1 MADVEYITTPGPGLL
16 PGSDN
21 LPGWDNKAP
30 DTTIVHAHDGGAWE
44 EITDEET
51 KRIARAASKQAS
63 TIRTVVSSIGGVSYF
78 YKGDYDP
85 PMRGNGPG
93 DAAFALDDNDN
104 VIRLY
109 RWTGTAWVRHELDNA
124 VLANLDVGKLTAGS
138 ASISNVVAKHIW
150 SGIVTS
156 KAVEAEQITGD
167 MIAANSFTATSGHIQ
182 SLDAGVITAGLLDA
196 DRIAGRSITAAHLQL
211 GTITGESGILKNLN
225 ASDITAGV
233 LSADR
238 IDASTLRGKLIEG
251 AVIRGGRVEGAE
263 VIAVNQ
269 RYPEYSVALTN
280 MGLEFRRDGRR
291 TMVIGGGSLG
301 IQLPISPDK
310 EVYQDGRFV
319 NCYRVLYGPREVSLG
334 EDEFVWT
341 NSKTGYIKKRS
352 LYLGNDVTQGE
363 PGHLLLS
370 VNLSRR
376 SGHGNSTPILSR
388 LWIARFDSP
397 GTVISFVGTVNLWPQ
412 QDYTSTLLL
421 AVRNG
426 NLGGN
431 NPMALCA
438 SYIENGK
445 PNNSKNDVNV
455 YVDEIIYIPC
465 SHKAGL

>member
-93 DAAFALDDNDN
+93 DAAFALDDSDN

-156 KAVEAEQITGD
+156 RAVEAEKITGD

-225 ASDITAGV
+225 ASDITAGI

-238 IDASTLRGKLIEG
+238 VDANTLRGKLIEG

-269 RYPEYSVALTN
+269 QYPEYSVALTSV
-280 MGLEFRRDGRR
+280 GLEFRRNGRR

-301 IQLPISPDK
+301 IQLPIGPDK
-310 EVYQDGRFV
+310 EVYQNGRFV
-319 NCYRVLYGPREVSLG
+319 NCYRVLYGPREASLG
-334 EDEFVWT
+334 RDEIVWMDG
-341 NSKTGYIKKRS
+341 KTGYIKKRS
-352 LYLGNDVTQGE
+352 LYLGDDVTIGE

-370 VNLSRR
+370 VHLSRR
-376 SGHGNSTPILSR
+376 SGHGNSKPVTSSLWISR
-388 LWIARFDSP
+388 LDSP
-397 GTVISFVGTVNLWPQ
+397 GTRAHSVGSVGLWPQ
-412 QDYTSTLLL
+412 QDYTSTTLL
-421 AVRNG
+421 ARVSG
-426 NLGGN
+426 NLGN
-431 NPMALCA
+431 NTPMALCA
-438 SYIENGK
+438 SYMENGS
-445 PNNSKNDVNV
+445 PNNSKNNLNV

-465 SHKAGL
+465 SHKAGS

>member
-109 RWTGTAWVRHELDNA
+109 RWTGTTWVRHELDNA

-156 KAVEAEQITGD
+156 KAVEAEKITGV

-182 SLDAGVITAGLLDA
+182 SLDAGVITAGLLSA

-251 AVIRGGRVEGAE
+251 AVIRGGYIEGANL
-263 VIAVNQ
+263 VAVNKN
-269 RYPEYSVALTN
+269 YPGYKVAISDLGVRFQADGRTYMSLGN
-280 MGLEFRRDGRR
+280 GMRAIHIARDPEAGLEGPA
-291 TMVIGGGSLG
+291 GGIACYNSLVG
-301 IQLPISPDK
+301 LHPLP
-310 EVYQDGRFV
+310 VV
-319 NCYRVLYGPREVSLG
+319 G
-334 EDEFVWT
+334 EKVVWDAAR
-341 NSKTGYIKKRS
+341 GYIKVFRVSGGRIIQKGAVGIYFVEAHVGRRNV
-352 LYLGNDVTQGE
+352 NDTRNECVFSFRAVDYDQPDLNTN
-363 PGHLLLS
+363 PGWISIPPGQKSARGLTMFW
-370 VNLSRR
+370 
-376 SGHGNSTPILSR
+376 GPI
-388 LWIARFDSP
+388 
-397 GTVISFVGTVNLWPQ
+397 T
-412 QDYTSTLLL
+412 
-421 AVRNG
+421 
-426 NLGGN
+426 
-431 NPMALCA
+431 
-438 SYIENGK
+438 
-445 PNNSKNDVNV
+445 PNNKAVTGIAVTTGEDGSGKNQ
-455 YVDEIIYIPC
+455 
-465 SHKAGL
+465 HKAINVGIHIVCCSPLN

>member
-16 PGSDN
+16 PGLDN

-109 RWTGTAWVRHELDNA
+109 RWTGAAWVRHELDNA

-156 KAVEAEQITGD
+156 KAVEAEKITGD

-182 SLDAGVITAGLLDA
+182 SLDAGVITTGLLEA
-196 DRIAGRSITAAHLQL
+196 DRIAGRSITAAHMQL

-225 ASDITAGV
+225 AADITTGV

-238 IDASTLRGKLIEG
+238 IDANTLRGKLIEG
-251 AVIRGGRVEGAE
+251 AVIRGGYIEGGRLT
-263 VIAVNQ
+263 AVNQ
-269 RYPEYSVALTN
+269 QYPESKVQISDMGMNFILRNSTYMSIGRGSRGFVMPRVPDEGIEGSSGSV
-280 MGLEFRRDGRR
+280 F
-291 TMVIGGGSLG
+291 
-301 IQLPISPDK
+301 
-310 EVYQDGRFV
+310 
-319 NCYRVLYGPREVSLG
+319 CYNSLYGFHRLLRGAEKI
-334 EDEFVWT
+334 VWD
-341 NSKTGYIKKRS
+341 NERGYIKVFV
-352 LYLGNDVTQGE
+352 LGNNG
-363 PGHLLLS
+363 LLS
-370 VNLSRR
+370 EYATGVYFINATVYRR
-376 SGHGNSTPILSR
+376 QLT
-388 LWIARFDSP
+388 D
-397 GTVISFVGTVNLWPQ
+397 
-412 QDYTSTLLL
+412 
-421 AVRNG
+421 VRNDCVFSFYAVDYDNPSLKQAPG
-426 NLGGN
+426 YIRIPAGVKSNTATCMFEGLAHFGKNRTLGL
-431 NPMALCA
+431 AIACL
-438 SYIENGK
+438 ENGQA
-445 PNNSKNDVNV
+445 KNQNKSMYTALH
-455 YVDEIIYIPC
+455 YVGWL
-465 SHKAGL
+465 AANGF

>member
-30 DTTIVHAHDGGAWE
+30 DATIVHAHDGGAWE

-51 KRIARAASKQAS
+51 KRIAQAASKQAS

-211 GTITGESGILKNLN
+211 GKI
-225 ASDITAGV
+225 
-233 LSADR
+233 
-238 IDASTLRGKLIEG
+238 
-251 AVIRGGRVEGAE
+251 GRAHV
-263 VIAVNQ
+263 
-269 RYPEYSVALTN
+269 
-280 MGLEFRRDGRR
+280 
-291 TMVIGGGSLG
+291 
-301 IQLPISPDK
+301 
-310 EVYQDGRFV
+310 
-319 NCYRVLYGPREVSLG
+319 
-334 EDEFVWT
+334 
-341 NSKTGYIKKRS
+341 
-352 LYLGNDVTQGE
+352 
-363 PGHLLLS
+363 
-370 VNLSRR
+370 
-376 SGHGNSTPILSR
+376 
-388 LWIARFDSP
+388 
-397 GTVISFVGTVNLWPQ
+397 
-412 QDYTSTLLL
+412 
-421 AVRNG
+421 
-426 NLGGN
+426 
-431 NPMALCA
+431 
-438 SYIENGK
+438 
-445 PNNSKNDVNV
+445 
-455 YVDEIIYIPC
+455 
-465 SHKAGL
+465 

>member
-51 KRIARAASKQAS
+51 KRIARAASKQAG

-124 VLANLDVGKLTAGS
+124 VIANLDVGKLTAGS

-251 AVIRGGRVEGAE
+251 AVIRGGYIEGGMLT
-263 VIAVNQ
+263 AVNQ
-269 RYPEYSVALTN
+269 QYPESKVQISDRGMNFILWGSTYMSIGRGSRGFVMPRVPDEGVEGPSGSV
-280 MGLEFRRDGRR
+280 F
-291 TMVIGGGSLG
+291 
-301 IQLPISPDK
+301 
-310 EVYQDGRFV
+310 
-319 NCYRVLYGPREVSLG
+319 CYNALYGMHRLLRSREKV
-334 EDEFVWT
+334 VWDQT
-341 NSKTGYIKKRS
+341 RGYVKVFALNNGGLLSEYAPGVYFINASVYRGQPNDTKNDCTLSFYPVDFDNPSFEKQPGYINIPAGVKSVTATCLFEGPAHFGKGKT
-352 LYLGNDVTQGE
+352 LG
-363 PGHLLLS
+363 LAMC
-370 VNLSRR
+370 
-376 SGHGNSTPILSR
+376 R
-388 LWIARFDSP
+388 L
-397 GTVISFVGTVNLWPQ
+397 
-412 QDYTSTLLL
+412 
-421 AVRNG
+421 
-426 NLGGN
+426 
-431 NPMALCA
+431 
-438 SYIENGK
+438 ENGQAQ
-445 PNNSKNDVNV
+445 NKNKSM
-455 YVDEIIYIPC
+455 Y
-465 SHKAGL
+465 AGLHYVGWLACNGF

>member
-1 MADVEYITTPGPGLL
+1 MADVEYIATPGPGLL
-16 PGSDN
+16 PGAGS

-78 YKGDYDP
+78 YKGNYDP

-109 RWTGTAWVRHELDNA
+109 RWTGVAWVRHELDNA

-156 KAVEAEQITGD
+156 KAVEAEKVTGD

-225 ASDITAGV
+225 AADITTGV

-269 RYPEYSVALTN
+269 QHPDYSVALTN
-280 MGLEFRRDGRR
+280 VGLEFRRNNKR

-301 IQLPISPDK
+301 IQLPLSPDR

-319 NCYRVLYGPREVSLG
+319 NCYRILYGPREARLG
-334 EDEFVWT
+334 NDEVVWLD
-341 NSKTGYIKKRS
+341 NKTGYVKKNS
-352 LYLGNDVTQGE
+352 LYLGDDVTVGE
-363 PGHLLLS
+363 PGHLILS
-370 VNLSRR
+370 VLLSRR
-376 SGHGNSTPILSR
+376 SGQSNQPVLSS
-388 LWIARFDSP
+388 LWISKYGSP
-397 GTVISFVGTVNLWPQ
+397 GDRIFYIGSVSLWPQ
-412 QDYTSTLLL
+412 QNYTTVTLL
-421 AVRNG
+421 ARVSG
-426 NLGGN
+426 NPASN
-431 NPMALCA
+431 TPMALCA

-445 PNNSKNDVNV
+445 PNSSKNNLNV
-455 YVDEIIYIPC
+455 YVDEILYIPC
-465 SHKAGL
+465 SHKAGS

>member
-21 LPGWDNKAP
+21 LPGWDNKAS

-109 RWTGTAWVRHELDNA
+109 RWTGVAWVRHELDNA

-156 KAVEAEQITGD
+156 KAVEAEKITGD

-225 ASDITAGV
+225 ASDITTGV
-233 LSADR
+233 LDADR
-238 IDASTLRGKLIEG
+238 IDANTLRGKLIEG
-251 AVIRGGRVEGAE
+251 AVIRGGYIEGGRLT
-263 VIAVNQ
+263 AVNQ
-269 RYPEYSVALTN
+269 QYPESKVQISDMGMNFILRNTTYMSIGRGSRGFVMPRVPDEGIEGSSGSV
-280 MGLEFRRDGRR
+280 F
-291 TMVIGGGSLG
+291 
-301 IQLPISPDK
+301 
-310 EVYQDGRFV
+310 
-319 NCYRVLYGPREVSLG
+319 CYNALYGLHRLLQSTEKTVWNEDYGFIKVFALRNYGLLLENAAGLYMINATVYRRQLTDVRNDCVFSFRAVDYDNPSL
-334 EDEFVWT
+334 
-341 NSKTGYIKKRS
+341 KQAPGYIRIPAGVKSTTATCLFEGPAHFGRNRT
-352 LYLGNDVTQGE
+352 LG
-363 PGHLLLS
+363 LA
-370 VNLSRR
+370 
-376 SGHGNSTPILSR
+376 
-388 LWIARFDSP
+388 IAC
-397 GTVISFVGTVNLWPQ
+397 L
-412 QDYTSTLLL
+412 
-421 AVRNG
+421 
-426 NLGGN
+426 
-431 NPMALCA
+431 
-438 SYIENGK
+438 ENGQA
-445 PNNSKNDVNV
+445 KNQNKSMYTALH
-455 YVDEIIYIPC
+455 YVGWLA
-465 SHKAGL
+465 SNGF

>member
-156 KAVEAEQITGD
+156 KAVEAEKITGD

-196 DRIAGRSITAAHLQL
+196 DRIAGRSITAAHMQL

-251 AVIRGGRVEGAE
+251 AVIRGGYIEGASL
-263 VIAVNQ
+263 VATNRNFPRCRVAISDLGVRFQVDNKTYMSIGADNLRGIRIA
-269 RYPEYSVALTN
+269 RDPEA
-280 MGLEFRRDGRR
+280 GLEGPDGG
-291 TMVIGGGSLG
+291 ISCYNSLVG
-301 IQLPISPDK
+301 LHQLP
-310 EVYQDGRFV
+310 VV
-319 NCYRVLYGPREVSLG
+319 G
-334 EDEFVWT
+334 EKIVWDAT
-341 NSKTGYIKKRS
+341 HGYIKVFRVSGGRIIQRGATGIYFIRANVGRRNVSDTRNECTFSFRAVDYNQPNLNTNPGWISIPPGQKSARD
-352 LYLGNDVTQGE
+352 LTMFWGPITLNDKAVTGIAVTSGE
-363 PGHLLLS
+363 DGPKNQTKS
-370 VNLSRR
+370 V
-376 SGHGNSTPILSR
+376 G
-388 LWIARFDSP
+388 
-397 GTVISFVGTVNLWPQ
+397 VG
-412 QDYTSTLLL
+412 
-421 AVRNG
+421 
-426 NLGGN
+426 
-431 NPMALCA
+431 
-438 SYIENGK
+438 
-445 PNNSKNDVNV
+445 
-455 YVDEIIYIPC
+455 IYIACC
-465 SHKAGL
+465 SPLN